1 MSGREPEP
9 DEVIERALVRIR
21 RDQQSR
27 RLQRRTAGGDPAAA
41 SAASAARFRYL
52 DALDGNGQGLSISQI
67 ADAID
72 VDRPRA
78 SRLTAE
84 LLADGLIERETAP
97 GDSRYAR
104 IRLAAEGQGLVD
116 RVRAGRRGSVAEAL
130 AEFTDGEVRTFAE
143 LLERFVDAWP
153 RDRSSSKSEPRGER

>member
-1 MSGREPEP
+1 MNRPEPEP

-27 RLQRRTAGGDPAAA
+27 RLQRRAAGDDPAAA

-52 DALDGNGQGLSISQI
+52 DALDGNKNGLSISQI
-67 ADAID
+67 AEAID

-84 LLADGLIERETAP
+84 LLADGLIERDTAP

-104 IRLAAEGQGLVD
+104 IRLAAEGQDLVD
-116 RVRAGRRGSVAEAL
+116 RVRAGRRGNVAEAL
-130 AEFTDGEVRTFAE
+130 AAFTDDEARTFAA

-153 RDRSSSKSEPRGER
+153 RDRSPLKPETRGER